1 MGASRNQ
8 QKNTETN
15 TDSKTYFKSI
25 KHVTPGPNHEIID
38 NATNFTNINR
48 KNGALGAGRFQR

>member
-1 MGASRNQ
+1 MGASRNL

-25 KHVTPGPNHEIID
+25 KHVTPGPNHEMTD
-38 NATNFTNINR
+38 NAAIFTNINR
-48 KNGALGAGRFQR
+48 KNGALGGGRFQR